1 MIWIWLISGIF
12 LLFLFVLLSSVK
24 IRIHYSH
31 NDQDD
36 HLTIKVKALF
46 GLIRFKYAVPVL
58 QWGKHGIMAL
68 TGKAINKSANANLQ
82 ETEIT
87 KDNVD
92 AFFERA
98 KAIIEHTVH
107 FKQLVKAV
115 IVHVKCTEFHWIT
128 RIGLGEAP
136 ETAIAAGTVW
146 AIKTSVLSYLFKF
159 MHLAANP
166 SVSVQPQY
174 NRFQFD
180 TEIKTV
186 MAIKMYRVLAGGV
199 VLVIRIVRARG
210 GIRTWRKVLSG
221 S

>member
-31 NDQDD
+31 NGKDD
-36 HLTIKVKALF
+36 NLNMIVKALF
-46 GLIRFKYAVPVL
+46 GLLRFKYAVPVL
-58 QWGKHGIMAL
+58 QWGKQGIIAQ
-68 TGKAINKSANANLQ
+68 TGNAINKSANASLH

-87 KDNVD
+87 METVD

-98 KAIIEHTVH
+98 KDILQHTVQ

-115 IVHVKCTEFHWIT
+115 LVHVKCTEFHWIT

-146 AIKTSVLSYLFKF
+146 AIKTSALSYLFKF
-159 MHLAANP
+159 VHLAANP

-186 MAIKMYRVLAGGV
+186 MAVKMYRVLAGGA
-199 VLVIRIVRARG
+199 VLVFRVVRARG